1 VAALG
6 LCGCTT
12 QGPPAATPGSSVTAA
27 TVPAHPLPEAAAL
40 TDVVA
45 RMSDPAVPGTDKLG
59 LIDGSSAADA
69 SAMDGFA
76 KALSDNH
83 LLPLTVTAT
92 DLAWS
97 ESTTGV
103 VTATVT
109 ITGAGSSPDAP
120 FSYPMEFVPAG
131 DGWRLSRQSANQLFS
146 TASPGSPEPASPA
159 PASPATPSSS
169 VPPR

>member
-1 VAALG
+1 MAALG
-6 LCGCTT
+6 LSGCTT
-12 QGPPAATPGSSVTAA
+12 PGPPPATPGSSVTAA
-27 TVPAHPLPEAAAL
+27 TVPAHPLPDPVAL

-45 RMSDPAVPGTDKLG
+45 QMSDPAVPGTEKLG

-76 KALSDNH
+76 KALADNH

-103 VTATVT
+103 VTAMREAT
-109 ITGAGSSPDAP
+109 PDAADL
-120 FSYPMEFVPAG
+120 EHRAG
-131 DGWRLSRQSANQLFS
+131 IYLATWPVQHDLWETGGHPWLS
-146 TASPGSPEPASPA
+146 G
-159 PASPATPSSS
+159 S
-169 VPPR
+169 VPVTEPRL

>member
-6 LCGCTT
+6 LSGCTT
-12 QGPPAATPGSSVTAA
+12 PGPPPATPGSSVTAA
-27 TVPAHPLPEAAAL
+27 TVPAHPLPDPVAL

-45 RMSDPAVPGTDKLG
+45 QMSDPAVPGTEKLG

-76 KALSDNH
+76 KALADNH

-103 VTATVT
+103 VTAMVT
-109 ITGAGSSPDAP
+109 ITGAGNSPGPP
-120 FSYPMEFVPAG
+120 FGYPMEFVGAG
-131 DGWRLSRQSANQLFS
+131 DRWRLSRQSANQLFS
-146 TASPGSPEPASPA
+146 TASPGLPA
-159 PASPATPSSS
+159 PASPAPGAPSSS